1 MDFFFFVSDLD
12 PTVNITEAGVDYFYI
27 SNSNVLGIENS
38 EKPKINVFPNPFENW
53 LIIEGAEIG
62 SKYELFNLQ
71 GQKVHG
77 GEINAIS
84 EKINTQ
90 NSSI

>member
-1 MDFFFFVSDLD
+1 MYDF
-12 PTVNITEAGVDYFYI
+12 
-27 SNSNVLGIENS
+27 
-38 EKPKINVFPNPFENW
+38 
-53 LIIEGAEIG
+53 II
-62 SKYELFNLQ
+62 FNLQ

-90 NSSI
+90 NYVKY